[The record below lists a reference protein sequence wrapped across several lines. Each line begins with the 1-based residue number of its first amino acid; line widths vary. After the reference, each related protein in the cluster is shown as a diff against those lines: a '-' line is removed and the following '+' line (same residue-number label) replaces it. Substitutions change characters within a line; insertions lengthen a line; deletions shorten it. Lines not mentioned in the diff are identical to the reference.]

1 MSEITKRSM
10 KTKYLIQASI
20 IAAVYVAITIAFA
33 PISYGYIQVRIS
45 EALTILPFFTPA
57 AIPGLFVG
65 CFIANFLGPLSVADL
80 IIGSSASLIA
90 SVLSY
95 KLRHRQI
102 LVPLPPVTVN
112 GVMIGAMLYFIY
124 GVPVPLWMCMAF
136 VTVGQIIA
144 CYGIG
149 YPLLC
154 FLKKYR
160 RIFE

>member
-20 IAAVYVAITIAFA
+20 IAAVYIAVTIAFA
-33 PISYGYIQVRIS
+33 PISYGHIQVRIS

-95 KLRHRQI
+95 KLRHKQI
-102 LVPLPPVTVN
+102 LVPLPPVAVN
-112 GVMIGAMLYFIY
+112 GVMIGAMLHFIY
-124 GVPVPLWMCMAF
+124 GVPLPLWMCMAF

-154 FLKKYR
+154 FLKKHR